1 MSIIFAI
8 RDLFFEVMFIFL
20 VSLLAVPNFLWKKK
34 KIISTAKKIEL
45 KSSLLF
51 TGNKSPQLQKQ
62 SVVETKF

>member
-20 VSLLAVPNFLWKKK
+20 VSLLAVPNFLWKKM
-34 KIISTAKKIEL
+34 IISTAKKIEL

>member
-20 VSLLAVPNFLWKKK
+20 VSLLAVPNFLWKKM
-34 KIISTAKKIEL
+34 IISTAKKIEL

-51 TGNKSPQLQKQ
+51 TGNKSPPLQKQ

>member
-8 RDLFFEVMFIFL
+8 RDLFFDVMFIFL
-20 VSLLAVPNFLWKKK
+20 VSLLAVPNFLWKKM
-34 KIISTAKKIEL
+34 IISTAKKIEL

>member
-1 MSIIFAI
+1 MSIIFTI

-20 VSLLAVPNFLWKKK
+20 VSLLAVPNFLWKKM
-34 KIISTAKKIEL
+34 IISTAKKIEL

>member
-8 RDLFFEVMFIFL
+8 RDLFFEVMLIFL
-20 VSLLAVPNFLWKKK
+20 VSLLAVPNFLWKKM
-34 KIISTAKKIEL
+34 IISTAKKIEL